1 MRMQAKQRRARCGG
15 GHGRHESGEDENG
28 EYALTEAY
36 LALWWCLGG
45 GEEDCAATSKMEM
58 ATVQWHG
65 C

>member
-1 MRMQAKQRRARCGG
+1 MRAVQRQAHRGG
-15 GHGRHESGEDENG
+15 SHGSRESGEDENG

-36 LALWWCLGG
+36 LALRWCLGG